1 MKVKNTKSRG
11 VRSSTPRPIYNIITI
26 QHLISF
32 LKDKIIYK
40 LIIPKFLM
48 IKNFNDFND
57 FKKEVSKIEPLIS
70 IESLVSLDLPY
81 MEEHENCTIIIIPNY
96 DSENSKI
103 ILFLSKDNIII
114 FSKETMVNH
123 GKKFQKILK
132 KQYGESTIITFLFFK
147 EIVKKYF
154 REFEKI
160 RAKMNLLDLDPII
173 EEIENSGRSLRL
185 LTDRLEA
192 LIQILIDL
200 KENELKEFN
209 INYIQ
214 FEYDLLMARNRYE
227 LERCRSHMYR
237 IASLRTKAEMKSSSD
252 LNTTMKRL
260 TVIMTFLTIVSI
272 VVSVPGTIGAILG
285 IPALS
290 NTYFESYTDI
300 LVWVLIG
307 LTLLSVL
314 LGYLYWKSLKMD
326 K

>member
-1 MKVKNTKSRG
+1 
-11 VRSSTPRPIYNIITI
+11 
-26 QHLISF
+26 
-32 LKDKIIYK
+32 
-40 LIIPKFLM
+40 M

-200 KENELKEFN
+200 KEDELKEFN

>member
-1 MKVKNTKSRG
+1 
-11 VRSSTPRPIYNIITI
+11 
-26 QHLISF
+26 
-32 LKDKIIYK
+32 
-40 LIIPKFLM
+40 M